1 MPCAHNHNGR
11 FTAPPLAGIIMVVHR
26 TQRQQRAAA
35 ARAAALE
42 SSPLKKPSA
51 VCPAICGFGPKAKDA
66 ASNPV
71 VPANYQSPD
80 AVLEAAQEQP
90 SRRPDLRPNST
101 PRVITDASAV
111 VQHSTAISRE
121 TTIIRTDHKHVTI
134 NLQIHQKA

>member
-1 MPCAHNHNGR
+1 
-11 FTAPPLAGIIMVVHR
+11 MVVHR
-26 TQRQQRAAA
+26 TQRKQRAAA
-35 ARAAALE
+35 ARAAALQR
-42 SSPLKKPSA
+42 SPPKKLSA
-51 VCPAICGFGPKAKDA
+51 VGPAICGFGPKAKDA

-80 AVLEAAQEQP
+80 AVANALEAAQEQP

-101 PRVITDASAV
+101 PRVITDVSAV